1 MCFGRD
7 SKAGKGVGK
16 LCSGKRERLQICPVG
31 GYGHGGA
38 ASRLTVSR
46 ASHAIGWGAYLTF
59 SFGPKL
65 EEETKIEEAT

>member
-1 MCFGRD
+1 M
-7 SKAGKGVGK
+7 
-16 LCSGKRERLQICPVG
+16 CPVG